1 MGTGKVT
8 TLVNGLPAE
17 PNISVFDGAV
27 LRGDGCFEAIRSY
40 DGVPFAFAEHYQR
53 LTRSARALR
62 LPTPSLEDLRSWVG
76 FCAEEGGDCVV
87 RVVVTR
93 GATGSGVDMPPACV
107 VIWHQLPTPIQDL
120 SMATVAAP
128 WHPGGERWE
137 LAGVKTLSYAA
148 NQAAT
153 RLAQETGA
161 HDALLISRAGE
172 ILEGPTFS
180 VAWVREGVLETPSL
194 DLGILESITRG
205 LVLEGCRQLGVPVR
219 EGRYS
224 LDGLHAASEV
234 MALSTV
240 KEVMPVHAVDD
251 LRWEPGPV
259 ARNLSSFY
267 RSLVQ
272 VTLSQTI
279 TGSRSLT

>member
-1 MGTGKVT
+1 M
-8 TLVNGLPAE
+8 PAE

-40 DGVPFAFAEHYQR
+40 SGLPFAFDEHYQR

-62 LPTPSLEDLRSWVG
+62 LPIPSSEDLRSWVAV
-76 FCAEEGGDCVV
+76 CAEEGGDCVV
-87 RVVVTR
+87 RIVVTR
-93 GATGSGVDMPPACV
+93 GASGAGVEMPPACV
-107 VIWHQLPTPIQDL
+107 VMWHQLPTPTDGISL
-120 SMATVAAP
+120 GTVSAP
-128 WHPGGERWE
+128 WHPGGEMWE

-161 HDALLISRAGE
+161 DDALLISRTGE

-180 VAWVREGVLETPSL
+180 VAWVREGAVETPSL

-205 LVLEGCRQLGVPVR
+205 FILQGCRQLGIAVS
-219 EGRYS
+219 EGRYQ
-224 LDGLHAASEV
+224 LDRLQSASEV

-240 KEVMPVHAVDD
+240 KEVMPARAVDD
-251 LRWEPGPV
+251 LRFDTGPV
-259 ARNLSSFY
+259 ARDLMGYY

-272 VTLSQTI
+272 VTPSQTT
-279 TGSRSLT
+279 TGSRSVT

>member
-1 MGTGKVT
+1 VV
-8 TLVNGLPAE
+8 TLVNGVPAE

-40 DGVPFAFAEHYQR
+40 DGVPFAFDEHYQR

-62 LPTPSLEDLRSWVG
+62 LPLPSLEDLRSWVA

-93 GATGSGVDMPPACV
+93 GASGAGVDMPPACV
-107 VIWHQLPTPIQDL
+107 VMWHQLPAPIQEL
-120 SMATVAAP
+120 SLATVAAP
-128 WHPGGERWE
+128 WHPGGEKWE
-137 LAGVKTLSYAA
+137 LAGVKSLSYAA

-161 HDALLISRAGE
+161 DDALLISRAGE

-180 VAWVREGVLETPSL
+180 VAWVREGVLETPTL
-194 DLGILESITRG
+194 ALGILESITRG
-205 LVLEGCRQLGVPVR
+205 FVLEGCRHLGIPVS
-219 EGRYS
+219 EGRYT
-224 LDGLHAASEV
+224 LDRLQATSEV

-240 KEVMPVHAVDD
+240 KEVMPVHALDD
-251 LRWEPGPV
+251 LRLEPGPV
-259 ARNLSSFY
+259 ARDLARFY

-272 VTLSQTI
+272 VTPSQTS
-279 TGSRSLT
+279 TGSRSVT

>member
-1 MGTGKVT
+1 MT

-40 DGVPFAFAEHYQR
+40 DGVPFAVAEHYQR

-62 LPTPSLEDLRSWVG
+62 LPTPSLEDLRSWVA

-93 GATGSGVDMPPACV
+93 GASGAGVDAPPVCV
-107 VIWHQLPTPIQDL
+107 VMWHQLPAPIQDL
-120 SMATVAAP
+120 SLATVAAP
-128 WHPGGERWE
+128 WHPGGEMWE

-180 VAWVREGVLETPSL
+180 VAWVRQGVLETPTL
-194 DLGILESITRG
+194 DLGILGSITRG
-205 LVLEGCRQLGVPVR
+205 FVLEGCRQLGILVS

-224 LDGLHAASEV
+224 LDRLQAASEF

-251 LRWEPGPV
+251 LRLETGPV
-259 ARNLSSFY
+259 ARDLSRFY
-267 RSLVQ
+267 RDLVQ
-272 VTLSQTI
+272 VTPSQTT
-279 TGSRSLT
+279 TGSRSVT

>member
-1 MGTGKVT
+1 MV

-40 DGVPFAFAEHYQR
+40 GGFPFAFDEHYQR

-62 LPTPSLEDLRSWVG
+62 LPIPSSEDLRSWVAV
-76 FCAEEGGDCVV
+76 CAEEGGDCVV

-93 GATGSGVDMPPACV
+93 GASGSGVEMPPACV
-107 VIWHQLPTPIQDL
+107 VMWHQLPTPIDGISL
-120 SMATVAAP
+120 ATVSAP
-128 WHPGGERWE
+128 WHPGGEMWE

-153 RLAQETGA
+153 RVAQETGA
-161 HDALLISRAGE
+161 DDALLISRTGE

-180 VAWVREGVLETPSL
+180 VAWVREGAVETPSL

-205 LVLEGCRQLGVPVR
+205 FILKGCRQLGIPVG
-219 EGRYS
+219 EGRYQ
-224 LDGLHAASEV
+224 LDRLQSASEV

-240 KEVMPVHAVDD
+240 KEVMPAHAVDD
-251 LRWEPGPV
+251 LRFEPGPV
-259 ARNLSSFY
+259 ARDLMGYY

-272 VTLSQTI
+272 VTPSQTT
-279 TGSRSLT
+279 TGSRSVT

>member
-1 MGTGKVT
+1 MT

-40 DGVPFAFAEHYQR
+40 DGVPFAFAQHYQR

-62 LPTPSLEDLRSWVG
+62 LPTPSLEDLRSWVA
-76 FCAEEGGDCVV
+76 FCADEGGDCVV

-93 GATGSGVDMPPACV
+93 GASGAGVDMPPACV
-107 VIWHQLPTPIQDL
+107 VMWHQLPTPIQDL
-120 SMATVAAP
+120 SLATVPAP
-128 WHPGGERWE
+128 WHPGGEMWE

-180 VAWVREGVLETPSL
+180 VAWVREGVLETPTL

-205 LVLEGCRQLGVPVR
+205 FVLEGCRQLGIPVS

-224 LDGLHAASEV
+224 LHRLAAASEV

-240 KEVMPVHAVDD
+240 KEVMPVQAVDD
-251 LRWEPGPV
+251 LRLQPGPV
-259 ARNLSSFY
+259 ARDMSRLY

-272 VTLSQTI
+272 VTPSQTT
-279 TGSRSLT
+279 TGSRSVT

>member
-1 MGTGKVT
+1 MT

-17 PNISVFDGAV
+17 PSISVFDGAV

-40 DGVPFAFAEHYQR
+40 DGVPFAFDEHYWR

-62 LPTPSLEDLRSWVG
+62 LPLPSSEELRGWVE

-93 GATGSGVDMPPACV
+93 GASGAGVDMPPACV
-107 VIWHQLPTPIQDL
+107 VMWHQLPTSVRDL
-120 SMATVAAP
+120 SLATVAAP
-128 WHPGGERWE
+128 WHPGGEMWE
-137 LAGVKTLSYAA
+137 LTGVKTLSYAA

-153 RLAQETGA
+153 RLAEETGA
-161 HDALLISRAGE
+161 HDALLLSRAGE

-180 VAWVREGVLETPSL
+180 VAWVREGVLETPTL

-205 LVLEGCRQLGVPVR
+205 FVLEGCRQLGIPVS
-219 EGRYS
+219 EGRYY
-224 LDGLHAASEV
+224 LDRLQAASEV
-234 MALSTV
+234 LAMSTV
-240 KEVMPVHAVDD
+240 KEVMPVLAVDD
-251 LRWEPGPV
+251 LRFEPGPV
-259 ARNLSSFY
+259 ARDLSRFY

-272 VTLSQTI
+272 LTPSQTT
-279 TGSRSLT
+279 TGSRSVT